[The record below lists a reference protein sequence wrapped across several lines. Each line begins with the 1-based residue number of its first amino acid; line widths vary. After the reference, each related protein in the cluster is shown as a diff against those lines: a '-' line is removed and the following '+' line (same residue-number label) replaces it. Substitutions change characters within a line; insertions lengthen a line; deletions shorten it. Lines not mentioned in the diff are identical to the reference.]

1 MTLLVYTLTSSDLSY
16 YIRYLGDSANDLTDL
31 VHSSTHLLGHMH
43 EQNYNHIDNVAVT
56 FNYGPYTM
64 FALVRFI
71 ARKAKWSAQRDLLS
85 PRCPRKA
92 IMLASAWLF
101 SVFSIIEYPC
111 RTWRPIK
118 AVCNGL
124 VIKIPGAHMLSSS
137 FVKLDRIREK
147 SGMNT
152 FRPDLCQPHDCHVY
166 WLDHTPGLRTGRAW
180 TYKTLQMN
188 ICKFYLPRTCH
199 IRPHLRASKVFDS
212 PRNHTIPRGVVCCRS
227 GLYHPL
233 CLTNGLFTVWLRFLS
248 P

>member
-71 ARKAKWSAQRDLLS
+71 ARKAKWTAQRDLLS

-111 RTWRPIK
+111 RTCKTYQSRMQRLGYKDPR
-118 AVCNGL
+118 
-124 VIKIPGAHMLSSS
+124 GAHVE
-137 FVKLDRIREK
+137 FII
-147 SGMNT
+147 
-152 FRPDLCQPHDCHVY
+152 CQT
-166 WLDHTPGLRTGRAW
+166 W
-180 TYKTLQMN
+180 
-188 ICKFYLPRTCH
+188 
-199 IRPHLRASKVFDS
+199 
-212 PRNHTIPRGVVCCRS
+212 
-227 GLYHPL
+227 
-233 CLTNGLFTVWLRFLS
+233 
-248 P
+248 